1 MIKIVQDGLRGKYSM
16 KPSWSGRD
24 VGRILRLLSN
34 PVNLELLILLNTK
47 PSYPRELARLTGRD
61 ETDVSR
67 RLKLLEKAG
76 LVEGSWR
83 KIGGR
88 NIRMYRL
95 SVRGLRIDFV
105 GGGVKVSG
113 TPGSAPAH
121 EARSLFS
128 LEAGPPR
135 QRLFVGRRGELE
147 KLRSAGTPIVVVWG
161 MSGIGKT
168 SLVAKAFEDL
178 GKLYWHT
185 LSRLDTPE
193 YVLWRLAFFLSGL
206 GYSRLLNYLGTP
218 GRSVELAADMAV
230 EGLSA
235 AGATLVFDDYHVVEG
250 SEAGALVR
258 RLAKRS
264 GGYRV
269 VIVSRR
275 RPRGLPYHE
284 PGMVSEILLKGLSPP
299 ESEEL
304 LRRRGVE
311 LEPGELAEV
320 YAATAGHP
328 LLLHM
333 FAEAYRSGGL
343 SRYRGEAARYLW
355 REVYSALPEP
365 ERRLLSILAAF
376 EDPQPP
382 ELIAELSGIRSPEPH
397 LYRLADRGL
406 VEQLP
411 EGFRAY
417 PLVASLLGRAGRRDL
432 RLKAAEY
439 YARRGGWINR
449 LRAMKYYMEAG
460 RPDLAA
466 GLVAGRVLR
475 DDYTYLS
482 YLDSYKMVVDEL
494 ARAELPPR
502 LRLYVAHDAALLE
515 RQKGRIPEAT
525 RILEEAV
532 DRAEGLGD
540 PVVLAN
546 LALSLSYI
554 YADLGRVE
562 ESLRLAER
570 GLRIAEEVGDNRL
583 TMAAYANMVKAL
595 AMGGQL
601 DEAYEYLVKELKVA
615 EDLGDPF
622 YVVWSRIHLGELQRM
637 RGRLGEAERSAKEA
651 YMYAEE
657 LGLKH
662 PQAFAALVLAE
673 IYEATG
679 DAGKMLKYAEAC
691 ERILTELGM
700 IHRLSSAKFYRAK
713 ALAALGRPEEALAVA
728 EEALRVAEKMGDT
741 YIVPML
747 RWLLGD
753 TLMSM
758 GRTGE
763 GLKHLSLIPE
773 INSWTVKEAC
783 RKAAETLKR
792 AGMEHETP
800 RILGKCLGESE

>member
-1 MIKIVQDGLRGKYSM
+1 M

-343 SRYRGEAARYLW
+343 GQYKGEAARYLW

-365 ERRLLSILAAF
+365 ERKLLSILAAF

-382 ELIAELSGIRSPEPH
+382 ELIAELSGIRGPEPH

-417 PLVASLLGRAGRRDL
+417 PLVASLIGRAGRRDL

-449 LRAMKYYMEAG
+449 LRAMKYYLEAG
-460 RPDLAA
+460 RPERAA
-466 GLVAGRVLR
+466 ELVAERIRR

-482 YLDSYKMVVDEL
+482 YFDSY
-494 ARAELPPR
+494 AELVEKLASARLPAR
-502 LRLYVAHDAALLE
+502 LRVYVMHDKAIILRLRGRASEAL
-515 RQKGRIPEAT
+515 K
-525 RILEEAV
+525 ILEEAANL
-532 DRAEGLGD
+532 AERLGD
-540 PVVLAN
+540 EEILAN
-546 LALSLSYI
+546 LLSDASYI
-554 YADLGRVE
+554 LTDFGETDR
-562 ESLRLAER
+562 SLELANKA
-570 GLRIAEEVGDNRL
+570 LRIADKLDNDVIRL
-583 TMAAYANMVKAL
+583 SAYMNKVKAL
-595 AMGGQL
+595 AVAWRL
-601 DEAYEYLVKELKVA
+601 DEAYEALLKEIEVGERLQ
-615 EDLGDPF
+615 DPF
-622 YVVWSRIHLGELQRM
+622 YLVWGKVHLAELQFM
-637 RGRLGEAERSAKEA
+637 RGLLEEAEKVAQEA
-651 YMYAEE
+651 YKMSEE
-657 LGLKH
+657 LGLEY
-662 PQAFAALVLAE
+662 PLAGAAIVLAE
-673 IYEATG
+673 TYEAMDRAEDTVR
-679 DAGKMLKYAEAC
+679 YARKCADIL
-691 ERILTELGM
+691 ERLG
-700 IHRLSSAKFYRAK
+700 LYRKTVNARYYEAK
-713 ALAALGRPEEALAVA
+713 ALARMGRLEEALTLARRLLELA
-728 EEALRVAEKMGDT
+728 ESHGDPSM
-741 YIVPML
+741 VPL
-747 RWLLGD
+747 LHWLIGD
-753 TLMSM
+753 TLIAM
-758 GRTGE
+758 GRVEE
-763 GLKHLSLIPE
+763 GLSNLSLIARTS
-773 INSWTVKEAC
+773 SWSVKEAC
-783 RKAAETLKR
+783 RRARETLRR
-792 AGMEHETP
+792 ASLSDRADAVLEGCPEDD
-800 RILGKCLGESE
+800 G